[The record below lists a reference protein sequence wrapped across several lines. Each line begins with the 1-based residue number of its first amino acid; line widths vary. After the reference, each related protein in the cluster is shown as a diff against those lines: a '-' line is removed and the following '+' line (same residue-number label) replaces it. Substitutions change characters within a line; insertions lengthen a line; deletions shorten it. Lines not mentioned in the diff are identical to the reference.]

1 VQVVDSPKQAGSQ
14 QKALSLLLIDDDKDI
29 LTVLKQS
36 LELKGMN
43 TYGFTNPVLALEH
56 FRKNAAN
63 YDMVITDIRMP
74 QMNGF
79 QVARSVKEIRSDV
92 KLVHHRI

>member
-1 VQVVDSPKQAGSQ
+1 VQRCKG
-14 QKALSLLLIDDDKDI
+14 I
-29 LTVLKQS
+29 LTGLKQS

-63 YDMVITDIRMP
+63 DDMVITDIRVP

-92 KLVHHRI
+92 KLVHHSI